1 MAETFPC
8 KQNKCQLQLNDVILG
23 MGHLIDPS
31 LIVERLYSLINMC
44 ILKLFTLF

>member
-23 MGHLIDPS
+23 MGHLIDPYIH
-31 LIVERLYSLINMC
+31 LLLLRDYIV
-44 ILKLFTLF
+44 